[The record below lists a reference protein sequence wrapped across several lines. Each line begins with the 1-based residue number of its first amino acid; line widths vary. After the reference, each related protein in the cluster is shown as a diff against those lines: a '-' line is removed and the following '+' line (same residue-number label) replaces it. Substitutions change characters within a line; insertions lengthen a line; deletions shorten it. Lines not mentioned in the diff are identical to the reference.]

1 MAQQHRKP
9 LNVSHANDALIDQY
23 RSCRQ
28 LSEQLVAPLSEADC
42 QLQSMPDASPAKWH
56 LAHVSWFF
64 ETFLLR
70 RFAPAYQVFD
80 EHFGHLFNSYYNAI
94 GSQFSRPH
102 RGLLSRPSLEEV
114 LAYRHHIDSNMERL
128 LADSTDAAIT
138 ELTTL
143 GIQHEKQ
150 HQELLLTDIK
160 HALYQN
166 PLLPAYVDS
175 APLTT
180 ETHACNATAPLTWSH
195 FPEGLYQV
203 GYSGDGFS
211 FDNEAPR
218 HKVYLQA
225 FQLANRPVS
234 NGEYLAFIEDGG
246 YQRSELWLSDGWAW
260 VNEHRARAPLYWRQ
274 QEDGW
279 YLYQLTGLQPL
290 PRSSTVCHIN
300 YYEASAFAAWQGK
313 RLPTEQEWEV
323 AAEQWQ
329 GNSNNLGSGK
339 LQPQAADNEAL
350 GQLFGD
356 VWEWT
361 ASAYLPYPGFKPFAG
376 DAGEYNG
383 KFMSGQFV
391 LRGGSCVSPTNHVRP
406 SYRNFFY
413 PHQQWQF
420 SGLRLAEDA

>member
-1 MAQQHRKP
+1 MAQQQRKS
-9 LNVSHANDALIDQY
+9 LNESHANDALIDQY

-70 RFAPAYQVFD
+70 RFDPTYRVFD
-80 EHFGHLFNSYYNAI
+80 DRFGHLFNSYYNAI

-114 LAYRHHIDSNMERL
+114 LAYRHYIDSNMERL

-166 PLLPAYVDS
+166 PLFPAYS
-175 APLTT
+175 A
-180 ETHACNATAPLTWSH
+180 HANNHTSKSIPPLTWST
-195 FPEGLYQV
+195 FPEGLYEV
-203 GYSGDGFS
+203 GHDGMGFS
-211 FDNEAPR
+211 FDNERPR
-218 HKVYLQA
+218 HKVYLNA
-225 FQLANRPVS
+225 FKLANRPVS

-246 YQRSELWLSDGWAW
+246 YQRSEFWLSDGWAW
-260 VNEHRARAPLYWRQ
+260 VNEQRAQAPLYWRQ
-274 QEDGW
+274 LENGW
-279 YLYQLTGLQPL
+279 HLYQLTGLQPL
-290 PRSSTVCHIN
+290 PLSSTACHIN
-300 YYEASAFAAWQGK
+300 YYEASAFAAWKSK

-323 AAEQWQ
+323 AAGHWRGRVNDVSTGE
-329 GNSNNLGSGK
+329 
-339 LQPQAADNEAL
+339 LQTQAANDEAL
-350 GQLFGD
+350 SQLFGD

-391 LRGGSCVSPTNHVRP
+391 LRGGSCVSPTNHVRT

>member
-1 MAQQHRKP
+1 MAQQQRKP

-70 RFAPAYQVFD
+70 RFDPSYRVFD
-80 EHFGHLFNSYYNAI
+80 DRFGHLFNSYYNAI

-114 LAYRHHIDSNMERL
+114 LAYRHHVDLAMEQL
-128 LADSTDAAIT
+128 LTQHTDAAVT
-138 ELTTL
+138 DLTTL

-166 PLLPAYVDS
+166 PLLPAYS
-175 APLTT
+175 AHPNHQTSKSLP
-180 ETHACNATAPLTWSH
+180 PLTWST
-195 FPEGLYQV
+195 FPEGLYEV
-203 GYSGDGFS
+203 GYDGKGFS
-211 FDNEAPR
+211 FDNERPR
-218 HKVYLQA
+218 HKVYLNA
-225 FQLANRPVS
+225 FKLANRPVS

-246 YQRSELWLSDGWAW
+246 YQRSEFWLSDGWAW
-260 VNEHRARAPLYWRQ
+260 VNESQATAPLYWRQ
-274 QEDGW
+274 MEDGW
-279 YLYQLTGLQPL
+279 HLYQLTGLQPL
-290 PRSSTVCHIN
+290 PLSSTACHIN
-300 YYEASAFAAWQGK
+300 YYEASAFAAWKGK

-323 AAEQWQ
+323 AAGHWRGQVNDVSAGE
-329 GNSNNLGSGK
+329 
-339 LQPQAADNEAL
+339 LQTQAADDKAL
-350 GQLFGD
+350 SQLFGD

-361 ASAYLPYPGFKPFAG
+361 ASAYLPYPGFTPFAG

-391 LRGGSCVSPTNHVRP
+391 LRGGSCVSPANHVRA